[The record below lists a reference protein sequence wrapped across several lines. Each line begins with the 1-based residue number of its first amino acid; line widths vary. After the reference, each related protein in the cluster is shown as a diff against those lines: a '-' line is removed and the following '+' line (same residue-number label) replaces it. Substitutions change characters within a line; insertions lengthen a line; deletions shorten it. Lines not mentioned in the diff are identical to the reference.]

1 MGFNI
6 QQSADFYK
14 FRYPA
19 CLLKISSPIFEW
31 QKTDDQREKR
41 LIFDNCYAMF
51 STVQKQ
57 LVSKI
62 EKVEAIDDD
71 YIANWTL
78 VSYLEN
84 GDSDKYVENLNN
96 HDEETEKLLQYLNGI
111 IHEVVPTA

>member
-1 MGFNI
+1 MDNSKQDSVTMI
-6 QQSADFYK
+6 QKKVSKEQIEN
-14 FRYPA
+14 
-19 CLLKISSPIFEW
+19 LTE
-31 QKTDDQREKR
+31 
-41 LIFDNCYAMF
+41 
-51 STVQKQ
+51 

-62 EKVEAIDDD
+62 EKVETIDDD

-84 GDSDKYVENLNN
+84 GDSDKYVENLNY